1 VHGQQAHLG
10 RPEAGH
16 HEPEQLLE
24 LDQELTVDA
33 RAGDS
38 RPLAGRRSLAT
49 ATAAPGHGHGGDGRG
64 PLGVVVVVGLAR
76 RPPRP
81 AVGSFVALAT
91 VGAASAATTHFQ
103 HDGVTDLAAVQ
114 QHGRGQHAFANIVPS
129 DYPSVQVF
137 GYDGWHDFGHSDGI
151 GGVGGGGGGGGNL
164 TAEVICKAEVS
175 GLYFSVPMLL

>member
-24 LDQELTVDA
+24 LDQELAVDA
-33 RAGDS
+33 RAGGS
-38 RPLAGRRSLAT
+38 SPLASRRSLAT
-49 ATAAPGHGHGGDGRG
+49 AAPGHGGDGRG

-81 AVGSFVALAT
+81 TVGSFVALAT

-114 QHGRGQHAFANIVPS
+114 QHGRGQHALANIVPS

-137 GYDGWHDFGHSDGI
+137 GYDGGHDGRSQWW
-151 GGVGGGGGGGGNL
+151 
-164 TAEVICKAEVS
+164 
-175 GLYFSVPMLL
+175 YWWRWWRWWRWW